1 MSTVINNATNT
12 NHNEAIDIQEL
23 VDFLQSYEYDANG
36 NPRMVELED
45 GRCVSFEELE
55 SMEVSS
61 HE

>member
-55 SMEVSS
+55 SMGVSS

>member
-1 MSTVINNATNT
+1 MSTVTNNATNT
-12 NHNEAIDIQEL
+12 NHNEAIDTQEL

-45 GRCVSFEELE
+45 GRYVSFEELE
-55 SMEVSS
+55 SMEESS